1 MHLFDAHCHLQDEK
15 LAPRLD
21 EAMKS
26 ARAAG
31 IGHWVCCG
39 SAENDWE
46 AVRALAQKYPGVI
59 PSFGLHPWYVR
70 ERSQAWLARLR
81 EFLHSIPSAIGEI
94 GLDHAI
100 EPRND
105 EEQESVFVEQVQ
117 LAREMNRPFSVHCRR
132 AWGRLVPLLTEH
144 APYAAGFLIHSYSG
158 GPDLVSELA
167 KLGAFFSFSGS
178 ITFSGN
184 KKGHRSVRAVPDNRL
199 LIETDAPDIPPYIPD
214 QPDSRGELNVPANL
228 VHVLNKIAELRS
240 WTAEKTAEIT
250 RENGMELF
258 KGLPPIPAT

>member
-1 MHLFDAHCHLQDEK
+1 MQLFDAHIHLQDERLK
-15 LAPRLD
+15 PSLD
-21 EAMKS
+21 EVMKK
-26 ARAAG
+26 AHDAG

-46 AVRALAQKYPGVI
+46 AVLAIAQKHPGVI

-70 ERSQAWLARLR
+70 ERSPEWLARLR
-81 EFLHSIPSAIGEI
+81 TFLHSTPSAVGEI

-105 EEQESVFVEQVQ
+105 EEQESIFIAQVQ
-117 LAREMNRPFSVHCRR
+117 LAKELNRPFSIHCRR
-132 AWGRLVPLLTEH
+132 AWGRLIPLLTEH
-144 APYAAGFLIHSYSG
+144 VPYPAGFLIHSYSG
-158 GPDLVSELA
+158 GPDLVPELA

-178 ITFSGN
+178 ITLSGN
-184 KKGHRSVRAVPDNRL
+184 KKGHRSVRAVPDDRL
-199 LIETDAPDIPPYIPD
+199 LIETDAPDIPPHIPD

-228 VHVLNKIAELRS
+228 VHVLNKMAELRS

-250 RENGMELF
+250 KENGIGLF
-258 KGLPPIPAT
+258 ETAGDE